1 MRMMNSRD
9 AKGGRA
15 GGGGRPGAGGRAG
28 GGRMAGGRAAGGAR
42 RQERGGASGG
52 GREPGK
58 CRYCREKTSEIDYK
72 DLGNLQRMLSAQG
85 KMLTR
90 KRSGLC
96 ALHQRSARLAIKRA
110 RFIGLLPF
118 VA

>member
-1 MRMMNSRD
+1 MRMMSSRES
-9 AKGGRA
+9 KGGR
-15 GGGGRPGAGGRAG
+15 GGRGGGRSAGASRRREGGPG
-28 GGRMAGGRAAGGAR
+28 GGA
-42 RQERGGASGG
+42 

-58 CRYCREKTSEIDYK
+58 CRYCREKVREIDYK

-96 ALHQRSARLAIKRA
+96 ALHQRSARRAIKRA

>member
-1 MRMMNSRD
+1 V
-9 AKGGRA
+9 GR
-15 GGGGRPGAGGRAG
+15 
-28 GGRMAGGRAAGGAR
+28 
-42 RQERGGASGG
+42 
-52 GREPGK
+52 
-58 CRYCREKTSEIDYK
+58 CRYCKEKTREIDYK

-96 ALHQRSARLAIKRA
+96 AMHQRSARRAIKRA

>member
-1 MRMMNSRD
+1 MRMRTREP
-9 AKGGRA
+9 AGRSA
-15 GGGGRPGAGGRAG
+15 GPGRRREGAAP
-28 GGRMAGGRAAGGAR
+28 GGAR
-42 RQERGGASGG
+42 GVA
-52 GREPGK
+52 REPVK
-58 CRYCREKTSEIDYK
+58 CRYCREKTREIDYK

-96 ALHQRSARLAIKRA
+96 ALHQRSARRAIKRA